1 MEKICPICFDN
12 LGKMHRTLQCGHK
25 FHYKCL
31 HENEK
36 QTLSKNNFSENNCIK
51 HKCPYCRQEYTNMV
65 LRKRV
70 FKLTQE
76 EKEKQKAFSN
86 KIKKLLFDCSIV
98 KERKEKFKLALKI
111 YEIVI
116 KNKNMLLNK
125 KFGFVPKF
133 VGVVKEKVKDIDEQI
148 EDLIKTKGLEYIGG
162 EEKKKE
168 WIKYKNIIDEKF
180 IY

>member
-1 MEKICPICFDN
+1 MEKNCPICFDN

-51 HKCPYCRQEYTNMV
+51 HKCPYCRQEYTNMF

-70 FKLTQE
+70 FKLTLE
-76 EKEKQKAFSN
+76 EKEKQNAFSN
-86 KIKKLLFDCSIV
+86 KIKKLSSDCSII
-98 KERKEKFKLALKI
+98 KERKERFMLLLKI
-111 YEIVI
+111 YGIVI

-125 KFGFVPKF
+125 KFGFIPKF
-133 VGVVKEKVKDIDEQI
+133 VRVVKEKVEEMDEQI

-162 EEKKKE
+162 EEKKNE
-168 WIKYKNIIDEKF
+168 WINYKNIIITQF
-180 IY
+180 